1 MPIYEFYCLHCNT
14 IFNFFSKKVN
24 VSKRPACPSCGR
36 KLQRQ
41 VSLFSCIGRA
51 QEDSGMDDLPFDES
65 KVEQAVTRLA
75 AEAENLNEEDPRQ
88 AAALMRKFTD
98 MTGVQLGNGMQ
109 EALQRLES
117 GEDPEKIES
126 EMGDVLEHE
135 DPFLPGGKKHRRQKA
150 APKYDETLYEL

>member
-1 MPIYEFYCLHCNT
+1 MPIYEFYCVRCNT
-14 IFNFFSKKVN
+14 IFNFFSKTVN
-24 VSKRPACPSCGR
+24 VSKRPDCPRCGN
-36 KLQRQ
+36 KLQRR
-41 VSLFSCIGRA
+41 VSLFSCIGKA
-51 QEDSGMDDLPFDES
+51 KEDTGVEDLPFDES

-98 MTGVQLGNGMQ
+98 MTGVQLGDGMQ

-126 EMGDVLEHE
+126 EMGDILENE
-135 DPFLPGGKKHRRQKA
+135 DPFLPGGKKSRQKKS